1 MQEVKLHKAES
12 PWKPTHKDTKET
24 MEVKDEDETKTE
36 ELYKKARGIL
46 NKLTP
51 QNFQTLV
58 KQMSKLEITSE
69 DHLQGVVNLV
79 FEKAIAEPRFSVAY
93 ASMCRYLTQIKV
105 PSTKKSGE
113 FVNFRVILLTK
124 CQKEFTKD
132 KPAEDDI
139 EALRLK
145 LKDAEESKKAEIE
158 AEIVVTKKNARRRS
172 LGKIRFIGEIFKLKM
187 LTEPIMH
194 ECVFK
199 LLNSKDEESLEC
211 LCELLQTIGKELD
224 SEKAKPRVDQYFQI
238 MHKLVAEKK
247 TSLRVKFI
255 LQDVIELRMSNW
267 VPRRDKSNPK
277 TIEQIH
283 KEAQQEEQEKQLMV
297 QSLNTQAKSGG
308 GGGRG
313 GRGGGDPRLG
323 KDAGSMG
330 ATPDGWST
338 VAGPPSRKGER
349 QTIDPARLR
358 LSKNKWHMATSVSP
372 PCDVCAGQ
380 SISKQAV
387 EWCPECEEAYC
398 SECIK
403 HHGIAKATKHHQVIA
418 VENYLKLPP
427 FVLETKHH
435 CKKHGSSFQNYCRSH
450 ETPCCKRCIDTDH
463 KKCSDL
469 PALDDVIQNAKSSVA
484 FADIEERLHSLKKF
498 FSEVITEKEENLN
511 DLKVQREMIEKQIRK
526 MRIEIN
532 QRLDILEKEILHELS
547 NKENHH
553 QRNIEKISKQ
563 MEVQSSRI
571 ESLLENM
578 EPIKQ
583 YASNLQTFLSTK
595 EIDRE
600 LYKTEREVEVLCE
613 VGSLN
618 RYVIS
623 VIMNDKL
630 RNFIK
635 DLKTFGEVSSSFEQT
650 KIVHEKSKLKQ
661 AQIVAAP
668 CTHVEDMNIDLW

>member
-1 MQEVKLHKAES
+1 M
-12 PWKPTHKDTKET
+12 
-24 MEVKDEDETKTE
+24 
-36 ELYKKARGIL
+36 
-46 NKLTP
+46 
-51 QNFQTLV
+51 F
-58 KQMSKLEITSE
+58 
-69 DHLQGVVNLV
+69 
-79 FEKAIAEPRFSVAY
+79 F
-93 ASMCRYLTQIKV
+93 LTQ
-105 PSTKKSGE
+105 
-113 FVNFRVILLTK
+113 
-124 CQKEFTKD
+124 
-132 KPAEDDI
+132 
-139 EALRLK
+139 
-145 LKDAEESKKAEIE
+145 ESKKAEIE
-158 AEIVVTKKNARRRS
+158 AEIVVTKKKARHRS
-172 LGKIRFIGEIFKLKM
+172 LGNIRFIGELFKLKM
-187 LTEPIMH
+187 LTEQIMY
-194 ECVFK
+194 ECVYK
-199 LLNSKDEESLEC
+199 LLNSKYEESLEC
-211 LCELLQTIGKELD
+211 LCKLLQTIGKELD
-224 SEKAKPRVDQYFQI
+224 SQKAKPRIDKYFQR
-238 MHKLVAEKK
+238 MHKLVEEKK
-247 TSLRVKFI
+247 TSSKVRFI

-267 VPRRDKSNPK
+267 VPRRDERNSKATEK
-277 TIEQIH
+277 IH
-283 KEAQQEEQEKQLMV
+283 KDAQQEAQEKLLLV
-297 QSLNTQAKSGG
+297 QSLNTQAKSGRG
-308 GGGRG
+308 GGHG
-313 GRGGGDPRLG
+313 GRGGGGPRLG
-323 KDAGSMG
+323 RDAGAMG
-330 ATPDGWST
+330 ATPDGWGT
-338 VAGPPSRKGER
+338 VAEPPSRRGER

-358 LSKNKWHMATSVSP
+358 LSKGIVNMATSVNT

-380 SISKQAV
+380 SILKQAV
-387 EWCPECEEAYC
+387 KWCPECEEAYC

-418 VENYLKLPP
+418 VEDYLKLPP

-469 PALDDVIQNAKSSVA
+469 PAIDDVIQDAKSSVA

-498 FSEVITEKEENLN
+498 FSGVITEKEENLN
-511 DLKVQREMIEKQIRK
+511 DLKVQRETIEKQIRK
-526 MRIEIN
+526 MRIKIN

-618 RYVIS
+618 RYGIS
-623 VIMNDKL
+623 VKINDKL

-661 AQIVAAP
+661 AQIVAAQ
-668 CTHVEDMNIDLW
+668 CTLVEDMNLVLECSINS